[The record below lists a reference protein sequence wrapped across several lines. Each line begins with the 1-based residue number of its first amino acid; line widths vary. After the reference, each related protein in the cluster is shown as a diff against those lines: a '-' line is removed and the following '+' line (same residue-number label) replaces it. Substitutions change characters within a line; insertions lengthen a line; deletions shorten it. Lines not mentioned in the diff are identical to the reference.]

1 MTDLEQARACRDA
14 MYARDLASQAL
25 GIEVTIAQPGSA
37 EARMS
42 ITAAMLNGFGI
53 CHGGYVFALA
63 DTAFAFACN
72 AYDRVTVAAGA
83 SIDYLKPVHAG
94 DVLRANAREIHRGGR
109 AGLYEVSVRNQDDVL
124 VAMFQGRS
132 SALDRSLL
140 DDLDQG

>member
-1 MTDLEQARACRDA
+1 MTDLELARACRDA
-14 MYARDLASQAL
+14 MYAKDLASQAL
-25 GIEVTIAQPGSA
+25 GIEIAIPEPGSA

-94 DVLRANAREIHRGGR
+94 DALRADAREIHRGRR
-109 AGLYEVSVRNQDDVL
+109 AGLYEVCVRNQDDVL
-124 VAMFQGRS
+124 VAVFQGRS
-132 SALDRSLL
+132 SALDKSLL
-140 DDLDQG
+140 HDLDQG

>member
-1 MTDLEQARACRDA
+1 MSNLEQARACRDA
-14 MYARDLASQAL
+14 MYAKDLASQAL
-25 GIEVTIAQPGSA
+25 GIDVTIPEPGSA

-42 ITAAMLNGFGI
+42 ISDTMLNGFGI

-83 SIDYLKPVHAG
+83 SIDFLKPVHAG
-94 DVLRANAREIHRGGR
+94 DVLCADAREIHRGRR

-132 SALDRSLL
+132 SALDKSLL
-140 DDLDQG
+140 DDLEQG

>member
-1 MTDLEQARACRDA
+1 MTDLELARACRDA
-14 MYARDLASQAL
+14 MYAKDLASQAL
-25 GIEVTIAQPGSA
+25 GIEVTIPEPGSA
-37 EARMS
+37 EARMN

-94 DVLRANAREIHRGGR
+94 DALRADAREIHRGRR
-109 AGLYEVSVRNQDDVL
+109 AGLYEVCVRNQDDVL
-124 VAMFQGRS
+124 VAVFQGRS
-132 SALDRSLL
+132 SALDKSLL
-140 DDLDQG
+140 YDLDQG

>member
-14 MYARDLASQAL
+14 MYAKDLASQQL
-25 GIEVTIAQPGSA
+25 GIDIKIPEPGSA
-37 EARMS
+37 EARMTIS
-42 ITAAMLNGFGI
+42 VAMLNGLGI
-53 CHGGYVFALA
+53 CHGGYIFALA

-72 AYDRVTVAAGA
+72 AYDRVTVSAGA

-94 DVLRANAREIHRGGR
+94 DALRANAREIHRGRR
-109 AGLYEVSVRNQDDVL
+109 AGLYEVSVHNQNGDL

-140 DDLDQG
+140 NDSDQA